1 MIQKAELVNH
11 IIPVLPRL
19 MIEEQTGQIVLFI
32 NDKEGILLDVGE
44 CFIHTEYLGIVSLWE
59 ITMFKDYNKSIT
71 IKNFN
76 ND

>member
-1 MIQKAELVNH
+1 MIQQAKIFNQ
-11 IIPVLPRL
+11 IIPVFPRL

-44 CFIHTEYLGIVSLWE
+44 CFIHTEYLGVVSLWE
-59 ITMFKDYNKSIT
+59 VTMFKDYSKSIT